1 MFESVQL
8 KNKTMVNYPRIIQLY
23 FLPYSF
29 FKPSTDCVWS
39 LRRRTAE
46 NDPYV
51 QEVVYANILM
61 IK

>member
-51 QEVVYANILM
+51 QEVV
-61 IK
+61 